1 MIEGLFIREDRKGG
15 RYYIVS
21 DETMQPVTIDMEY
34 EEAVSFLKKMI
45 GNKRQASAIQPDAPK
60 LYYNRWTPEFGK

>member
-1 MIEGLFIREDRKGG
+1 MIDGLFIREDKQGG

-34 EEAVSFLKKMI
+34 EEAINFLKKMVE
-45 GNKRQASAIQPDAPK
+45 NKHRASVIQPDSPR